1 MNSSEEQHKSITAA
15 NESFSIQRRTE
26 SAMQELT
33 AQDASRKAP
42 AFVSSTIHDAFAK
55 VVKRNSDQTAVVFE
69 GKHVSYAALHE
80 ASTRLAQRLLA
91 KKVAT
96 EEIVAISAERSVE
109 LIVGILAILKAGCAY
124 LPLDPEYPR
133 DRLQYM
139 LADSG
144 ARLLLAHEEQAGMF
158 RGLGVEE
165 IIIRL
170 EERAGT
176 VAEPPL
182 RPSVSSHNLAYLIYT
197 SGSTGRPKGIMVPH
211 KAVVNHVY
219 WRSKRFDLNRS
230 DRTLQRTPISFD
242 ISVWE
247 IFSSLLTG
255 GTLILPR
262 PGAQKESACL
272 VDVIVEQEITNFQIV
287 PSMLKLMLQEPKIG
301 RCRSL
306 RWVFSGG
313 EALSGDVARR
323 FQETL
328 EATLVNVYGPT
339 ETTIDTT
346 FHICDK
352 GTQEHSI
359 PIGRAI
365 SDTTAF
371 VVAPD
376 GTFAAGGQ
384 EGTLLVGGRGLARG
398 YWRRADRT
406 AESFVPNAF
415 ADTESPG
422 ERLYNTGDVVRLT
435 GDGVIQFVGRKDSQ
449 VKVRGFRIELQEIE
463 HALKSCPLVADGV
476 VMVRTGQGGDK
487 KIVGYYVLK
496 TNENRVTVNAVRHT
510 WFHEIREYLAARLP
524 DYMVPHHLVNIDAL
538 PLLPNGKLNT
548 KALPEPAY
556 YRSVPK
562 ESARPQNEKEQLVAQ
577 IWGEVLGVPEVACD
591 ELFAYYGGDSLQMV
605 QVRLLAQKRGLFI
618 DPSLRHHSATVRS
631 LATAALWMKDRSV
644 SARVL
649 FRELLRFLK
658 LFLQTKRYELRDVFR
673 QWQTARLE
681 RPDRKRFQEFYE
693 KLENQRDIY
702 YLFVR
707 RGLVH
712 WLAKQVEFVPD
723 ETNLVIIGT
732 AMTPEEQSWIRQNI
746 ERPFFHSELEID
758 HNSAWEFLFET
769 NQHNFGWLEIGCFVN
784 NSNLFSDL
792 AKIDDDVAFNC
803 VYTHTERHRRTF
815 MEFFLFV
822 NIRAIRAVQAQKIK
836 VSPARHSYDGKVRRE
851 HHHAYHRVPRGKDRA
866 LLRRML
872 REEAGEEA
880 KGLRGQIG
888 SQKIFELYFF
898 IGHLFYLY
906 AQPLGFRIKRVRH
919 LTAPTHV
926 NYYNFFSDEVI
937 LPLHISRYEVVYHEN
952 GPKFKTDFDVTLQA
966 EYMVLRSL
974 VDKLPSAYAKRLWN
988 LEVKILGRGLP
999 LWDAGK
1005 NLIDYLVNFGVSQQV
1020 FDRPQWNFLKADL
1033 LTMTGGES
1041 SVTVTSL

>member
-1 MNSSEEQHKSITAA
+1 VNPSGEQYKSVAAA
-15 NESFSIQRRTE
+15 NEVAFPYQRGQAAVRDRV
-26 SAMQELT
+26 
-33 AQDASRKAP
+33 AQDVPQTAP
-42 AFVSSTIHDAFAK
+42 AFVPSTIHEAFVE
-55 VVKRNSDQTAVVFE
+55 VVKRNPDHVAVVFE
-69 GKHVSYAALHE
+69 GKHVSYAALNA
-80 ASTRLAQRLLA
+80 ASARLAERLLA
-91 KKVAT
+91 KKVAA

-109 LIVGILAILKAGCAY
+109 LIVGILATLKAGCAY
-124 LPLDPEYPR
+124 LPLDSEYPR

-144 ARLLLAHEEQAGMF
+144 ARLILAHDEQAGMF
-158 RGLGVEE
+158 RGFGVEE
-165 IIIRL
+165 IVVRL
-170 EERAGT
+170 DECIGMGT
-176 VAEPPL
+176 EPVVK
-182 RPSVSSHNLAYLIYT
+182 RPASPENLAYLIYT

-211 KAVVNHVY
+211 KAVVNHVH
-219 WRSKRFDLNRS
+219 WRSGRFELDCS

-242 ISVWE
+242 ISVWG
-247 IFSSLLTG
+247 IFSALLTG

-272 VDVIVEQEITNFQIV
+272 VDAIIEQEITNFQIV

-313 EALSGDVARR
+313 EALSGDVARK
-323 FQETL
+323 FQDNL

-346 FHICDK
+346 FNVCAK

-365 SDTTAF
+365 TNTSAF

-376 GTFAAGGQ
+376 GVPAAAGG
-384 EGTLLVGGRGLARG
+384 EGTLLVGGLGLARG
-398 YWRRADRT
+398 YWRGADRT
-406 AESFVPNAF
+406 AEAFVPNAF
-415 ADTESPG
+415 AKSESAG

-435 GDGVIQFVGRKDSQ
+435 EDGVIQFIGRNDSQ

-463 HALKSCPLVADGV
+463 HALKSCPAVADGV
-476 VMVRTGQGGDK
+476 AMVRTGQGGDK
-487 KIVGYYVLK
+487 KIVCYYVLRARQ
-496 TNENRVTVNAVRHT
+496 NSVAVNAVRHT
-510 WFHEIREYLAARLP
+510 RFHEIREYLANRLP
-524 DYMVPHHLVNIDAL
+524 DYMVPHHLVNVDGL

-556 YRSVPK
+556 YQSGQK
-562 ESARPQNEKEQLVAQ
+562 ESAKPRDEKERLVAQ

-618 DPSLRHHSATVRS
+618 DPSLRHHSATIRS
-631 LATAALWMKDRSV
+631 LAGAAIWMMERSV
-644 SARVL
+644 SRHVR
-649 FRELLRFLK
+649 FHELARFLK
-658 LFLQTKRYELRDVFR
+658 LYLQAKRFELRDVFR

-681 RPDRKRFQEFYE
+681 RPDRRRFQEFYNN
-693 KLENQRDIY
+693 LENKSDIY

-707 RGLVH
+707 KGLLH
-712 WLAKQVEFVPD
+712 WLAKQMEFVPD
-723 ETNLVIIGT
+723 ETNIVIIGT
-732 AMTPEEQSWIRQNI
+732 AMTQEEQAWIRENI
-746 ERPFFHSELEID
+746 KRPFFHAELEID

-784 NSNLFSDL
+784 NSTLFGEL
-792 AKIDDDVAFNC
+792 AKIEDDVAFNC

-815 MEFFLFV
+815 MEFLLFV
-822 NIRAIRAVQAQKIK
+822 NIRAIRAVQAKKIK
-836 VSPARHSYDGKVRRE
+836 VSPSRHSYDGKVRRE
-851 HHHAYHRVPRGKDRA
+851 HCHAYHRVPRGRDRT
-866 LLRRML
+866 LLRNIL
-872 REEAGEEA
+872 REEAGAAA

-888 SQKIFELYFF
+888 SQKVFELYFF

-937 LPLHISRYEVVYHEN
+937 MPLHISRYEVVYPEN
-952 GPKFKTDFDVTLQA
+952 GPKFKTDFDITLQA
-966 EYMVLRSL
+966 EYMVLRSM
-974 VDKLPSAYAKRLWN
+974 VSKLPPAYAKRLWD

-1005 NLIDYLVNFGVSQQV
+1005 NIIEYLENFGVSRLV
-1020 FDRPQWNFLKADL
+1020 FDRPQWSFLKADP
-1033 LTMTGGES
+1033 LTMSGGES
-1041 SVTVTSL
+1041 NATVTSL